1 MKNRFATLFAVTA
14 MAASFGAFA
23 QTTVDSRSNSKVDTQ
38 SNASN
43 NGNEQVIQFNSNGDG
58 KSTTTVKTA
67 PSIGGQSFP
76 GSFSPDSCVT
86 GAGGGASFLP
96 GIAVQGVVPVSDK
109 HCMSLRAYERTM
121 QGAAVEQ
128 NPERRQRRVQ
138 AADDIMCQSSPETRA
153 AYTAAGLCSEGFSE
167 TAEAREERLEK
178 RAGSTSRTRTSRQS
192 IDNFYGPG

>member
-1 MKNRFATLFAVTA
+1 MNRFALVIALS
-14 MAASFGAFA
+14 AASFGALA
-23 QTTVDSRSNSKVDTQ
+23 QTTPLVNSQAQSRVDTSSAATNQ
-38 SNASN
+38 GNA
-43 NGNEQVIQFNSNGDG
+43 QVIQFNSNGDG

-96 GIAVQGVVPVSDK
+96 GVAVQGVVPISDK

-128 NPERRQRRVQ
+128 NPERRERRVQ

-153 AYTAAGLCSEGFSE
+153 AYTAAGLCSQDFSE
-167 TAEAREERLEK
+167 TADERETRLEK
-178 RAGSTSRTRTSRQS
+178 RAPQATRRTSRQN
-192 IDNFYGPG
+192 IDSFYGPG